1 MLPRN
6 MGHAQGSKNVEKM
19 CRVSYK
25 LGIKYLTVYAF
36 STENWKRPKA
46 EVDALMVLLGTYL
59 NDCIKNNKKNNMIV
73 RFIGDTSVL
82 NDGLQEKIKTLTEI
96 SKDNTGLNLTVA
108 LNYGGRDELVRC
120 VKKIATDVMN
130 NIISVDNINEDY
142 ISNNLDTKDIPD
154 PDLLIRTSGEQRL
167 SNYLLW
173 QLAYSEMYFTD
184 VNWPDFDEKE
194 LVKAIEYYNTKERRF
209 GNVK

>member
-1 MLPRN
+1 
-6 MGHAQGSKNVEKM
+6 
-19 CRVSYK
+19 
-25 LGIKYLTVYAF
+25 
-36 STENWKRPKA
+36 
-46 EVDALMVLLGTYL
+46 
-59 NDCIKNNKKNNMIV
+59 MIV
-73 RFIGDTSVL
+73 RFIGDVSVL
-82 NDGLQEKIKTLTEI
+82 SDSLIEKINTLTEI

-130 NIISVDNINEDY
+130 NKINVDNIDEDF

-184 VNWPDFDEKE
+184 VYWPDFNEKE

>member
-1 MLPRN
+1 MKLGELCKVMN
-6 MGHAQGSKNVEKM
+6 LNLSMQ
-19 CRVSYK
+19 VSYQDSDDGEVTFWVNGKSSQK
-25 LGIKYLTVYAF
+25 LKRCGVYA
-36 STENWKRPKA
+36 SWN
-46 EVDALMVLLGTYL
+46 V
-59 NDCIKNNKKNNMIV
+59 
-73 RFIGDTSVL
+73 
-82 NDGLQEKIKTLTEI
+82 TEI

-130 NIISVDNINEDY
+130 NTISVDNINEDY
-142 ISNNLDTKDIPD
+142 ISNSLDTKDIPD